1 MNWRDIIKESRKDKD
16 SIYEDDMGFDER
28 RTKTAGGA
36 GFDEDKFGRI
46 QDSDEESLEEHD
58 KLNEADLA
66 EMTRQDL
73 KDTAI
78 EWIETLDEKS
88 LMELLVN
95 SLGKINIDSIS
106 YDEHNQPYSPSTN
119 QGPAF
124 RND

>member
-46 QDSDEESLEEHD
+46 QDSDEESFEDHD
-58 KLNEADLA
+58 RLQESDLA

-73 KDTAI
+73 IETAT
-78 EWIETLDEKS
+78 EWIKS
-88 LMELLVN
+88 LDDDDLMEVLVG
-95 SLGKINIDSIS
+95 SLGQINISSIS
-106 YDEHNQPYSPSTN
+106 YEDKNSPN
-119 QGPAF
+119 A
-124 RND
+124 